1 MVIDPRTPL
10 LVGVGQCVDHWDGG
24 DAKTAPDPSS
34 LRLKAAL
41 AALADCGVG
50 EAVAGAIDRVIVVR
64 TMLDSVA
71 GTPHPFGRC
80 ANPPGTLAQG
90 LGISAAAMI
99 YSGVGGDQPQALVN
113 EAAEAI
119 FAGEADMVLIAGAE
133 ATAAM
138 KLALK
143 QHMALD
149 WSASR
154 SGDVIDRGLGCE
166 YLSAYERSNGLGPP
180 TQTYPAFEHALRAR
194 LGLSRKEHVA
204 LMSELWA
211 GFSNVAATNPYAQFP
226 QARSADFLATPSRDN
241 YPVADPYLKWHVAQD
256 AVNQGAAVVLTSVSR
271 ATELGIDRAKWV
283 YLHGY
288 SAVADRPVTE
298 REDLS
303 RSRAIDGVL
312 ELALQAAGKTT
323 ADIALFDLYS
333 CFPCAVLLGA
343 EALRLDWRTTPATV
357 TGGLPFF
364 GGPGNNYSMHAIATM
379 VERLRVKPGEFGLV
393 LANGG
398 FLSKEAVGIYS
409 TTPKAGWAPVSSAQI
424 QQEIDEAP
432 APRLL
437 SQSTEAV
444 IETYTV
450 TSKRGR
456 PSRGF
461 VVANAA
467 DGRILARVRTG
478 DHATLAALQASDPI
492 GRPVRIVNEQ
502 GINLIE
508 QVDFREG
515 VATAAQNRK
524 SDWSGS

>member
-1 MVIDPRTPL
+1 MAIDPRTPL

-41 AALADCGVG
+41 AALADCGVR

-149 WSASR
+149 WSASA
-154 SGDVIDRGLGCE
+154 GGQMIDRGLGGE
-166 YLSAYERSNGLGPP
+166 YLSAYDRSNGLGPP

-194 LGLSRKEHVA
+194 LGLSREAHVA
-204 LMSELWA
+204 LMSELWS
-211 GFSNVAATNPYAQFP
+211 GFSNVAAANPHAQFP

-241 YPVADPYLKWHVAQD
+241 YPVADPHLKWHVAQD

-271 ATELGIDRAKWV
+271 ATELGINPAKWV

-288 SAVADRPVTE
+288 SAVADRPVME
-298 REDLS
+298 RSDLS
-303 RSRAIDGVL
+303 RSRAIDGAL
-312 ELALQAAGKTT
+312 RLALQAAGKAT

-333 CFPCAVLLGA
+333 CFPCAVLLAA

-379 VERLRVKPGEFGLV
+379 VERMRAKPGQFGLV

-409 TTPKAGWAPVSSAQI
+409 TTPKDSWAPVSNARFQR
-424 QQEIDEAP
+424 EIDDAP
-432 APRLL
+432 NPRFL
-437 SQSTEAV
+437 SESADALV
-444 IETYTV
+444 ETYTV
-450 TSKRGR
+450 TSKRGHL
-456 PSRGF
+456 SRGF
-461 VVANAA
+461 VIAKAME
-467 DGRILARVRTG
+467 GRILARVRTG
-478 DHATLAALQASDPI
+478 DHATLAALQANDPI
-492 GRPVRIVNEQ
+492 GRRVRIVHEQ
-502 GINLIE
+502 GVNLIE
-508 QVDFREG
+508 DFEFRET
-515 VATAAQNRK
+515 VPAAAETR
-524 SDWSGS
+524 